1 MATWQIEPS
10 WKKSLRER
18 MHYTKDDKTIII
30 ETGWR
35 WGTFICETEDD
46 TPPVIEEGTDLFD
59 CDYEVEMQETSDGCW
74 EEREFYGFTD
84 EEQEAMEEWL
94 DENSSWDLEEE
105 GWNQTVNEMIIDC
118 EPLIERVEE

>member
-10 WKKSLRER
+10 WKKSLAER
-18 MHYTKDDKTIII
+18 MHFTKDDKRIII

-35 WGTFICETEDD
+35 WGTFICETEDE

-74 EEREFYGFTD
+74 EEREFHGFTD
-84 EEQEAMEEWL
+84 EEEEAMEEWL
-94 DENSSWDLEEE
+94 DENSWWDLEED
-105 GWNQTVNEMIIDC
+105 GWNQVDNEMIITC
-118 EPLIERVEE
+118 EPIITKI

>member
-10 WKKSLRER
+10 WKKSLAER
-18 MHYTKDDKTIII
+18 MHFTKDGKRIII

-74 EEREFYGFTD
+74 EEREFHGFS
-84 EEQEAMEEWL
+84 EEEEEAMEEWL
-94 DENSSWDLEEE
+94 DENSWWDLEEE
-105 GWNQTVNEMIIDC
+105 GWDQVDNEMIITCD
-118 EPLIERVEE
+118 PVITKI

>member
-10 WKKSLRER
+10 WKKSLAER
-18 MHYTKDDKTIII
+18 MHFTKDDKRIII

-74 EEREFYGFTD
+74 EEREFHGFTD
-84 EEQEAMEEWL
+84 EEEEAMEEWL
-94 DENSSWDLEEE
+94 DENSWWDLEED
-105 GWNQTVNEMIIDC
+105 GWDQVDNEMIITC
-118 EPLIERVEE
+118 EPIITKI

>member
-10 WKKSLRER
+10 WKKSLAER
-18 MHYTKDDKTIII
+18 MHFTKDGKRIVI

-74 EEREFYGFTD
+74 EEREFHGFS
-84 EEQEAMEEWL
+84 EEEEEAMEEWL
-94 DENSSWDLEEE
+94 DENSWWDLEEE
-105 GWNQTVNEMIIDC
+105 GWDQVDNEMIITCD
-118 EPLIERVEE
+118 PVITQI

>member
-10 WKKSLRER
+10 WKKSLAER
-18 MHYTKDDKTIII
+18 MHFVKDGKRIII

-74 EEREFYGFTD
+74 EEREFHGFS
-84 EEQEAMEEWL
+84 EEEEEAMEEWL
-94 DENSSWDLEEE
+94 DENSWWDLEEE
-105 GWNQTVNEMIIDC
+105 GWDQVDNEMIITCD
-118 EPLIERVEE
+118 PVITKI

>member
-10 WKKSLRER
+10 WKKSLAER
-18 MHYTKDDKTIII
+18 MHFTKDGKRIVI

-74 EEREFYGFTD
+74 EEREFHGFTE
-84 EEQEAMEEWL
+84 EEQETMEEWL
-94 DENSSWDLEEE
+94 DENSWWDLEEE
-105 GWNQTVNEMIIDC
+105 GWDQVDNEMIITCD
-118 EPLIERVEE
+118 PVITKI

>member
-10 WKKSLRER
+10 WKKSLAER
-18 MHYTKDDKTIII
+18 MHFTKDGKRIVI

-74 EEREFYGFTD
+74 EEREFHGFS
-84 EEQEAMEEWL
+84 EEEEEAMEEWL
-94 DENSSWDLEEE
+94 DENSWWDLEEE
-105 GWNQTVNEMIIDC
+105 GWDQVDNEMIITCD
-118 EPLIERVEE
+118 PIITQI

>member
-10 WKKSLRER
+10 WKKSLAER
-18 MHYTKDDKTIII
+18 MHFTKDGKRIII

-74 EEREFYGFTD
+74 EEREFHGFS
-84 EEQEAMEEWL
+84 EEEEEAMEEWL
-94 DENSSWDLEEE
+94 DENSWWDLEEE
-105 GWNQTVNEMIIDC
+105 GWDQVDNEMIITCD
-118 EPLIERVEE
+118 PIITQI

>member
-10 WKKSLRER
+10 WKKSLAER
-18 MHYTKDDKTIII
+18 MHFVKDGKRIVI

-74 EEREFYGFTD
+74 EEREFHGFS
-84 EEQEAMEEWL
+84 EEEEEAMEEWL
-94 DENSSWDLEEE
+94 DENSWWDLEEE
-105 GWNQTVNEMIIDC
+105 GWDQVDNEMIITCD
-118 EPLIERVEE
+118 PVITQI

>member
-10 WKKSLRER
+10 WKKSLAER
-18 MHYTKDDKTIII
+18 MHFAKDGKRIVI

-74 EEREFYGFTD
+74 EEREFHGFTE
-84 EEQEAMEEWL
+84 EEQETMEEWL
-94 DENSSWDLEEE
+94 DENSWGDLEEE
-105 GWNQTVNEMIIDC
+105 GWDQVDNEMIITCD
-118 EPLIERVEE
+118 PVITKI

>member
-10 WKKSLRER
+10 WKKSLAER
-18 MHYTKDDKTIII
+18 MHFAKDGKRIVI

-74 EEREFYGFTD
+74 EEREFHGFTE
-84 EEQEAMEEWL
+84 EEQETMEEWL
-94 DENSSWDLEEE
+94 DENSWWDLEEE
-105 GWNQTVNEMIIDC
+105 GWDQVDNEMIITCD
-118 EPLIERVEE
+118 PVITKI